1 MEPDLSE
8 QRQRAHD
15 LLDRLP
21 SEKLAAVRNLLEVMV
36 EPLSRSL
43 ATAPVEDEEI
53 TPETAAALDRAR
65 ASLARGEGIPHEE
78 VWREFG
84 LKK

>member
-1 MEPDLSE
+1 MDTTAEKQHAHELIERLEPEDARVAVRFLE
-8 QRQRAHD
+8 FM
-15 LLDRLP
+15 LLDP
-21 SEKLAAVRNLLEVMV
+21 VA
-36 EPLSRSL
+36 RSL
-43 ATAPVEDEEI
+43 ATAPVEEEEI

-78 VWREFG
+78 ILREFG